1 MTTTCPWCGTSY
13 TSFRSNCR
21 NCGGPLPP
29 PREEAAAPSS
39 IPDIPGPPPAPRDF
53 KDSFALR
60 QLSADGWAIAAGIFA
75 LIGAIFTLIGIPLM
89 LVVAGFALVP
99 LGLLFLGVGVPI
111 LIWRYNLA
119 QQTLNVLRMGEP
131 VLGSI
136 VDIHENI
143 AVEVNG
149 RHPWTI
155 TYGFEVDGEEYEGQ
169 TTTLRP
175 VGFTH
180 QVAQPMYVL
189 YLPDDPTQNTVY
201 PPVM

>member
-13 TSFRSNCR
+13 TTFRSNCR

-29 PREEAAAPSS
+29 PREEAAASSS
-39 IPDIPGPPPAPRDF
+39 IPDIAEPPPAPRDF
-53 KDSFALR
+53 KNSFAWR
-60 QLSADGWAIAAGIFA
+60 QLISDGWAIAAGIFA
-75 LIGAIFTLIGIPLM
+75 LIGAIFTLIGIPLI
-89 LVVAGFALVP
+89 LVVVGFAFVP
-99 LGLLFLGVGVPI
+99 LGLLFLGAGVPI

-119 QQTLNVLRMGEP
+119 QQTLNVLRLGEP
-131 VLGSI
+131 VMGSI
-136 VDIHENI
+136 VDIHENV

-155 TYGFEVDGEEYEGQ
+155 TYGFAVDGEEYEGQ

>member
-13 TSFRSNCR
+13 TTFRSNCR

-39 IPDIPGPPPAPRDF
+39 TPDISEPPPPPRDF
-53 KDSFALR
+53 KSSFVWR
-60 QLSADGWAIAAGIFA
+60 QLISDGWAIAAGIFA
-75 LIGAIFTLIGIPLM
+75 LIGVIFTLIGIPLM
-89 LVVAGFALVP
+89 LVVVGFVFMP
-99 LGLLFLGVGVPI
+99 LGLLFLGAGLPI
-111 LIWRYNLA
+111 LIWRYNKA
-119 QQTLNVLRMGEP
+119 QQTLNVLRLGEP
-131 VLGSI
+131 VMGSI
-136 VDIHENI
+136 VDIHENV

-155 TYGFEVDGEEYEGQ
+155 TYGFAVDGEEYEGQ

-180 QVAQPMYVL
+180 HVAQPMYVL

>member
-13 TSFRSNCR
+13 TAFRSNCK

-29 PREEAAAPSS
+29 PREEAAAPPL
-39 IPDIPGPPPAPRDF
+39 IPDIPEPPPAPRDF
-53 KDSFALR
+53 KNSFVWRKL
-60 QLSADGWAIAAGIFA
+60 LSDGWAITASVFLLLGV
-75 LIGAIFTLIGIPLM
+75 IFTLIGIPLI
-89 LVVAGFALVP
+89 LVVVGFAFVP
-99 LGLLFLGVGVPI
+99 LGLLFLCAGVPI
-111 LIWRYNLA
+111 LIWRYSLA

-136 VDIHENI
+136 VDIHENV

-155 TYGFEVDGEEYEGQ
+155 TYGFVVDGDEYEGK
-169 TTTLRP
+169 TTTMRP
-175 VGFTH
+175 IGFTH

>member
-1 MTTTCPWCGTSY
+1 MITCPWCGTNY
-13 TSFRSNCR
+13 ETFRNNCK

-29 PREEAAAPSS
+29 SREEAAVHPP
-39 IPDIPGPPPAPRDF
+39 IPDIPEPPPAPRDF
-53 KDSFALR
+53 KNSFLWR
-60 QLSADGWAIAAGIFA
+60 QLLSDGWAIGAGI
-75 LIGAIFTLIGIPLM
+75 LGLIGI
-89 LVVAGFALVP
+89 
-99 LGLLFLGVGVPI
+99 PI
-111 LIWRYNLA
+111 LIWRYRLA
-119 QQTLNVLRMGEP
+119 QQTLNVLRLGEP

-136 VDIHENI
+136 VDIHENV

-155 TYGFEVDGEEYEGQ
+155 TYGFQVDGEEYEGK

-180 QVAQPMYVL
+180 QAAQPMYVL

>member
-1 MTTTCPWCGTSY
+1 MITCPWCGTSY
-13 TSFRSNCR
+13 TAFRSNCV

-29 PREEAAAPSS
+29 PREEASTPSP
-39 IPDIPGPPPAPRDF
+39 IPDISEPPPAPRDF
-53 KDSFALR
+53 KNSFAWRKL
-60 QLSADGWAIAAGIFA
+60 LSDGWAVAAGVF
-75 LIGAIFTLIGIPLM
+75 LLLGVIFTLIGIPLI
-89 LVVAGFALVP
+89 LVVVGIAFVP
-99 LGLLFLGVGVPI
+99 LGLVFLGAGVPI

-119 QQTLNVLRMGEP
+119 QQTLNVLRLGEP

-136 VDIHENI
+136 VDIHENV

-149 RHPWTI
+149 RHPWII
-155 TYGFEVDGEEYEGQ
+155 TYGFEVDGEEYEGK

-189 YLPDDPTQNTVY
+189 YLPDDPTQNTIY
-201 PPVM
+201 PPVV

>member
-1 MTTTCPWCGTSY
+1 MVTCPWCGTSY
-13 TSFRSNCR
+13 TTFRSNCV

-29 PREEAAAPSS
+29 REGAAAPSS
-39 IPDIPGPPPAPRDF
+39 VPDIPEPPPAPRDF

-60 QLSADGWAIAAGIFA
+60 QLFADGWAIAAVVFA
-75 LIGAIFTLIGIPLM
+75 FVGAIFMLIGIPLM
-89 LVVAGFALVP
+89 LLVAGFVLVP
-99 LGLLFLGVGVPI
+99 LGLLFLGAGVPI

-136 VDIHENI
+136 VDIHENV

-155 TYGFEVDGEEYEGQ
+155 TYGFAVDGEEYEGQ

-189 YLPDDPTQNTVY
+189 YLPDDPTQNTIY
-201 PPVM
+201 PPVI

>member
-13 TSFRSNCR
+13 TTFRNNCK

-29 PREEAAAPSS
+29 VEQAPTPPP
-39 IPDIPGPPPAPRDF
+39 IPDVAEPPPAPREF
-53 KDSFALR
+53 KNSFVWRTLF
-60 QLSADGWAIAAGIFA
+60 SEGWAIAAGVFV
-75 LIGAIFTLIGIPLM
+75 LLGAIFFLIGIPLL
-89 LVVAGFALVP
+89 LVFVGIVFVP
-99 LGLLFLGVGVPI
+99 LGLLFLAVGVPI
-111 LIWRYNLA
+111 IIWRYQKA
-119 QQTLNVLRMGEP
+119 QQTLNVLRMGEA
-131 VLGSI
+131 VLGNI
-136 VDIHENI
+136 VDITENF

-155 TYGFEVDGEEYEGQ
+155 TYGFEVDGDTYEGQ

-180 QVAQPMYVL
+180 HPGQPMYVL
-189 YLPDDPTQNTVY
+189 YLPDDPRQNTVY

>member
-1 MTTTCPWCGTSY
+1 MITCPWCGTNY
-13 TSFRSNCR
+13 TAFRNNCK
-21 NCGGPLPP
+21 NCGGPLPLP
-29 PREEAAAPSS
+29 AEEAPAPPP
-39 IPDIPGPPPAPRDF
+39 IPDIPEPPPAPRDF
-53 KDSFALR
+53 KSSFLWR
-60 QLSADGWAIAAGIFA
+60 QLLLDGWAIAAGIFA
-75 LIGAIFTLIGIPLM
+75 LIGAIFTLIGIPLI
-89 LVVAGFALVP
+89 LVVVGIVFVP
-99 LGLLFLGVGVPI
+99 LGLLFLGAGVPI

-136 VDIHENI
+136 VDIHENV

-155 TYGFEVDGEEYEGQ
+155 TYGFEVDGDEYEGK

-180 QVAQPMYVL
+180 HVGQPVYAL
-189 YLPDDPTQNTVY
+189 YLPDDPAQNTIY